1 MLLHQK
7 HNLKNFL
14 VQDLRCEEIRFVS
27 ETQTE
32 PDRRHSQQ
40 TSLFSFGSFKAHSDN
55 WAALPK
61 VITSYPDDNSHDSGS
76 GTRVYARNQAAAMK
90 RNCRVWV
97 VKKEKGKNLCYQ
109 LHSYNYSNNNYSN
122 FNYSNNNSSYNYNNY
137 AAFQSDRRCLITF
150 SHSTFFLFL
159 SLFLE
164 KNWSSSIFFRFMQK
178 NFW

>member
-14 VQDLRCEEIRFVS
+14 VQDLRYEEIRFVS
-27 ETQTE
+27 EPQTE

-61 VITSYPDDNSHDSGS
+61 VITSYPDDNSHDSRS

-90 RNCRVWV
+90 RNCRV
-97 VKKEKGKNLCYQ
+97 
-109 LHSYNYSNNNYSN
+109 
-122 FNYSNNNSSYNYNNY
+122 
-137 AAFQSDRRCLITF
+137 
-150 SHSTFFLFL
+150 
-159 SLFLE
+159 
-164 KNWSSSIFFRFMQK
+164 
-178 NFW
+178 

>member
-14 VQDLRCEEIRFVS
+14 VQDLKSEEIRFVS

-40 TSLFSFGSFKAHSDN
+40 TSLFSVGSFKAHSDN

-76 GTRVYARNQAAAMK
+76 GTRVYARNQTAAMK
-90 RNCRVWV
+90 RNCRV
-97 VKKEKGKNLCYQ
+97 
-109 LHSYNYSNNNYSN
+109 
-122 FNYSNNNSSYNYNNY
+122 
-137 AAFQSDRRCLITF
+137 
-150 SHSTFFLFL
+150 
-159 SLFLE
+159 
-164 KNWSSSIFFRFMQK
+164 
-178 NFW
+178 